1 MRDYKSLSATT
12 RGSELIARLRTA
24 IHTRWKEGHNII
36 FVGTT
41 STEEGEAALSKPE
54 IQRLQCDIVDGE
66 KRTIFVPPDRRD
78 FQDEVFELDEKA
90 RIRYINV
97 RHIENMIESL
107 VEGMP
112 ELAPVID
119 IEKGLDILTVESTG
133 LEEAVWTYARVH
145 R

>member
-1 MRDYKSLSATT
+1 MC
-12 RGSELIARLRTA
+12 
-24 IHTRWKEGHNII
+24 
-36 FVGTT
+36 VGTT

-54 IQRLQCDIVDGE
+54 IQRLQSDIVEGE

-78 FQDEVFELDEKA
+78 HQDEVFELDEKA
-90 RIRYINV
+90 RIRHINV

-107 VEGMP
+107 IEGTP
-112 ELAPVID
+112 ELSPVIN
-119 IEKGLDILTVESTG
+119 IEKGLDLLTIESTG